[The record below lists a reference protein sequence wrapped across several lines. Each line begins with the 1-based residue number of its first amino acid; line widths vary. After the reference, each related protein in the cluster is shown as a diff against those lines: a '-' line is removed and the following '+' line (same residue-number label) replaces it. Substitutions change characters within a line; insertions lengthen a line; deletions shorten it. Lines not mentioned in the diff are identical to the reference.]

1 MYLFTLIWVLLTVI
15 NVLKINI
22 TQVTVCVFVAVLLF
36 YNLYSYYKC
45 SKVQSEN
52 VEKLLGEYG
61 SAAAA
66 KFMGG
71 SIIAGFK

>member
-22 TQVTVCVFVAVLLF
+22 TQVTVCVFVAILLF

-52 VEKLLGEYG
+52 VEKLLG
-61 SAAAA
+61 
-66 KFMGG
+66 
-71 SIIAGFK
+71 